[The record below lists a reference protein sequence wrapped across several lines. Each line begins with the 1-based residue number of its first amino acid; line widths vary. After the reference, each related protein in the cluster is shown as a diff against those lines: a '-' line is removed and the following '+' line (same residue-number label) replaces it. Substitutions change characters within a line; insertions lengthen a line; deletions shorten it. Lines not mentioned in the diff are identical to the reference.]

1 MWEIPATNEE
11 RLFELAYLISMGTV
25 VINHYGD
32 HHSDYIAQL
41 ILDKW
46 PQKDQKKFYDLIRLQ
61 NGYNGLLPW
70 DSALV
75 FLQMMIVS
83 ILSLNEA

>member
-41 ILDKW
+41 IL
-46 PQKDQKKFYDLIRLQ
+46 
-61 NGYNGLLPW
+61 
-70 DSALV
+70 
-75 FLQMMIVS
+75 
-83 ILSLNEA
+83 E

>member
-61 NGYNGLLPW
+61 N
-70 DSALV
+70 V

-83 ILSLNEA
+83 ILSLNEAIKMGKFRP